1 MSGRLWHS
9 EDSMIDPSVV
19 AGSSQIERLC
29 EPKSAQF
36 HNPLRD
42 FTIFLLGQ
50 PCHSRT
56 FEQVLSYSRPGSGFH
71 MQGQFIPGGA
81 NSTGQQMC
89 LYLQTPWLP
98 HSPSKLPLSCQPLFQ
113 TGTARSVRS
122 MCGLLI
128 ILSPLSGTQLVF
140 HKCCL
145 VDSGWLGEQIV
156 V

>member
-9 EDSMIDPSVV
+9 EDSMIDPSVG

-89 LYLQTPWLP
+89 LCLHSLAPPLTLQASTFVSAPLP
-98 HSPSKLPLSCQPLFQ
+98 DWNRQEREEHVWFAHYSISIAWH
-113 TGTARSVRS
+113 TAGV
-122 MCGLLI
+122 
-128 ILSPLSGTQLVF
+128 P
-140 HKCCL
+140 
-145 VDSGWLGEQIV
+145 
-156 V
+156 